1 MCLPPKHECNGKC
14 TDAPCPSGKPK
25 AKRELYPLEN
35 ICPPN
40 EQLCGVWSAT
50 PGHAWECINTQRN
63 LESCGGCVTPLPGQR
78 ASGRDCTAIPG
89 VSSVQCVYGEC
100 VVGKCTHGWKVNAAG
115 NGCFSTQPE
124 QKVAFLDMDG
134 FVH

>member
-50 PGHAWECINTQRN
+50 PGHAWECVNTQRN
-63 LESCGGCVTPLPGQR
+63 LESCECRPVLSHFPPVDS
-78 ASGRDCTAIPG
+78 SGL
-89 VSSVQCVYGEC
+89 SQ
-100 VVGKCTHGWKVNAAG
+100 AAG
-115 NGCFSTQPE
+115 
-124 QKVAFLDMDG
+124 A
-134 FVH
+134 